1 MPSEVMH
8 VNWQSTEIKAN
19 LKPLQNV
26 LQTAYPHS
34 PAEQAYLNY
43 YALDF
48 KTAFSG
54 LDIKIGY
61 FDVAGYR
68 LAAQIFRLEQAKGTV
83 LLQHGYYD
91 HVGLYGHIIRHCLA
105 QGFNVF
111 CYDLPGH
118 GLSTGERAAI
128 NSFDEY
134 HAVFETGLALC
145 QQYLPGPLVAIGQST
160 GGAIILDYLLRNRI
174 SASVNPFAAV
184 HLLAPLVRP
193 SGWGAAVLIYV
204 LLHKFISRMRRSFT
218 DNSNNP
224 VFLRF
229 ISEADPLQPLYLQTN
244 WVGALR
250 EWIKQIEQAP
260 ACDVP
265 VHVIQGDCDETVDFR
280 HNLPFL
286 QQKFANVKIDMI
298 QGGRHHLANED
309 ETRLGLVT
317 QYLTPLL

>member
-1 MPSEVMH
+1 MYFDQQH
-8 VNWQSTEIKAN
+8 IKSSLRPLFPLAAN
-19 LKPLQNV
+19 SCSALQEYLAYYRLDV
-26 LQTAYPHS
+26 LPGTIAS
-34 PAEQAYLNY
+34 
-43 YALDF
+43 
-48 KTAFSG
+48 
-54 LDIKIGY
+54 GY

-68 LAAQIFRLEQAKGTV
+68 LVGHVFSAQGAAQGTV

-91 HVGLYGHIIRHCLA
+91 HVGLYWHIIRHCLA